1 MPFGMKL
8 SVSEGPVDYA
18 AARKFALVAAGLKF
32 MCTILLVIIIAINNT
47 RAGYDAVC
55 LKRWALGL
63 MIFNGWAHGLM
74 MMFR

>member
-55 LKRWALGL
+55 L
-63 MIFNGWAHGLM
+63 
-74 MMFR
+74 